1 VRDDFS
7 QRTVRKLAARA
18 GYHCTNPDCQSL
30 TLGPAVDEDGTVHVG
45 FAAHIAAASPGGKR
59 YDCKMTP
66 EERSAAANGIYLCG
80 RCAKLIDSDEKRY
93 PATLLHRWKEDAVK
107 RTIEA
112 VASGLPLGNLRPSP
126 ELDDADKQFLSG
138 LKLPSEDA
146 VEAVRGRLRTAA
158 HADVGAFR
166 AQRGWPAR
174 TVVLSLRLKGKPVA
188 DLTLESVARL
198 TELAEPVL
206 VTADGGTGKSTTVVQ
221 LAERMLADDGPVP
234 LLVPLGHWCVRQDD
248 FFDCILRRGSFGAL
262 RRQHLMQLAYHGK
275 IVLILDGWNEL
286 TPDARRRATSDLG
299 ELSRDYPQLGMV
311 ISTRR
316 QALPVD
322 GPVIEI
328 GGLSREQQ
336 KELAVAARGVD
347 DGPLLLERAR
357 RTAGVRELV
366 GIPLYL
372 SALLALPDGSSP
384 FPETKEEV
392 LRLFVERNEAPPDRR
407 EAIEQATVGQHKLML
422 VAIAVG
428 ATKASNTTI
437 SASDA
442 NRCVSHA
449 VQLLIED
456 GQITVP
462 PQPSE
467 IINGFVGAHLLKR
480 SGDELEFQHQLFQ
493 EWYASYE
500 VESLMRK
507 ASADGVSAKK
517 RLREDVLNWLRW
529 EESILFACERAS
541 RADEDGVA
549 AVANAVGYALGI
561 DPILAAMMLN
571 RSSDAVWER
580 VRECVM
586 AFVDRWHTP
595 GSVDRAA
602 RFMVTSGK
610 AEFAPLIWPL
620 ASSED
625 DQIQF
630 GIFRSADRFQP
641 SVLGPDAEV
650 RLREL
655 PVAQRKL
662 ALSEIAGRSGFD
674 GMELAADATIGDPD
688 PSVVVGVVQSFDFRG
703 ADLHVTRIMRHPSDE
718 AWNSLAVEN
727 YPERF
732 ADPDLDAR
740 FFAARAA
747 ALAAAEPHVLL
758 SRLAREKPLD
768 AEARVS
774 ALVAS
779 PQLEVGNGD
788 VVHAISHAHTAYPAA
803 VAEGLVVRVAAD
815 LPLPFDAGRYLE
827 HAALA
832 DDGPV
837 ATAALN
843 PGTPQLRLNAAAA
856 VIGPKTVSALLD
868 QLVAIDDRLAAGGHY
883 DQTAG
888 AARQRLIGAITSSRE
903 GVFVP
908 VLLARG
914 QTEDPRQI
922 GLMADLLARHGDS
935 DVEARPPI
943 DEAHRAPL
951 RAVVGGWIEALLRS
965 PVPVRYFSAEV
976 ARAAGRLA
984 DPALAEPLSRLLERD
999 LRDLSAERDARRAKP
1014 RGASAGSGSALM
1026 IYTSSY
1032 TRAFAAM
1039 RSEQALKRYLP
1050 DLQLGTEA
1058 AGALYE
1064 IWSRDQSPNRRH
1076 RLGGSGDFSHHMPM
1090 RAERSKGTPASSDS
1104 AEAIFAVVRWLGK
1117 AEKTREEQRHAIA
1130 LAVPGLGMPH
1140 GSKRNDIDMLLAL
1153 PQPIEVKQ
1161 RLLRA
1166 AAMVGE
1172 IIPAALLIE
1181 GLRSVLD
1188 AAASEPWRLDPNRGE
1203 LMSWIDLFPFSDE
1216 PAKVHDAL
1224 ASLPDQ
1230 HRHPHALHRLLDVL
1244 PSGPPESAVARL
1256 QQLASDDPRF
1266 NRDTSWV
1273 NALLRLDTESAAL
1286 SVLEMLFSDKIPL
1299 VSAFRW
1305 SQALVAW
1312 ASSHPA
1318 FRKALIARYGA
1329 GYSGVAR
1336 PAVQMALAE
1345 LGDEEALWV
1354 LFEGQ
1359 VTGGDE
1365 PSVGDIWDMVRKSA
1379 FEDRPS
1385 TIEGWFE
1392 EIGRPLTNLR
1402 ARLFAM
1408 LPGDDKKAR
1417 LAKRYLMAIDG
1428 HRDEGGRVYDE
1439 PRHPDIATGRPWP
1452 PESLANKQREKNTA
1466 TTMATF
1472 RVTRDCGLG

>member
-7 QRTVRKLAARA
+7 QKTVRKLAARA

-30 TLGPAVDEDGTVHVG
+30 TLGPADDEDGTVHVG
-45 FAAHIAAASPGGKR
+45 FAAHIAAASPGGKG
-59 YDCKMTP
+59 YDRKMTP

-93 PATLLHRWKEDAVK
+93 PATLLHRWKEDGLK

-112 VASGLPLGNLRPSP
+112 IASGRQLGDLRPST
-126 ELDDADKQFLSG
+126 ELDDADREFLSG
-138 LKLPSEDA
+138 LKLPSDDA
-146 VEAVRGRLRTAA
+146 VEAVRGRLRAA
-158 HADVGAFR
+158 AQADVGAFR
-166 AQRGWPAR
+166 AQRGWPPR
-174 TVVLSLRLKGKPVA
+174 TVKLNLRLKGKPAA
-188 DLTLESVARL
+188 DVTLESVARL

-206 VTADGGTGKSTTVVQ
+206 VMADGGTGKSTTVVQ

-234 LLVPLGHWCVRQDD
+234 LLVPLGQWCVRQDD
-248 FFDCILRRGSFGAL
+248 FFDCILRRGSFGAF
-262 RRQHLMQLAYHGK
+262 RRQPLMQLAYHGK
-275 IVLILDGWNEL
+275 IVLILDAWNEL
-286 TPDARRRATSDLG
+286 PLDARRRATSDLG

-311 ISTRR
+311 ISARR
-316 QALPVD
+316 HALPVD

-328 GGLSREQQ
+328 EALSREQQ
-336 KELAVAARGVD
+336 KELAVAARGA
-347 DGPLLLERAR
+347 DGGQLLLERTR

-372 SALLALPDGSSP
+372 SALLALPDGSP

-407 EAIEQATVGQHKLML
+407 EAIEQATVGQHKPML

-428 ATKASNTTI
+428 ATEASNTTI
-437 SASDA
+437 STSDA

-449 VQLLIED
+449 VQLLIKD
-456 GQITVP
+456 GQIAVP

-500 VESLMRK
+500 VESLMRT
-507 ASADGVSAKK
+507 AIVGEVSAKK

-529 EESILFACERAS
+529 EEPILFACERAS

-549 AVANAVGYALGI
+549 AVTNAVGYALGI
-561 DPILAAMMLN
+561 DPILAAKMLN

-580 VRECVM
+580 VRERVM

-595 GSVDRAA
+595 GTVDRAA

-620 ASSED
+620 ASSDD

-641 SVLGPDAEV
+641 SVLGPDARV

-674 GMELAADATIGDPD
+674 GMELAADAAIGDPA
-688 PSVVVGVVQSFDFRG
+688 PSVVVAVVQSFDFRG
-703 ADLHVTRIMRHPSDE
+703 ADLHVTRIMRQSSDD

-727 YPERF
+727 YPERL
-732 ADPDLDAR
+732 ADPELDAR
-740 FFAARAA
+740 FSAARAA

-758 SRLAREKPLD
+758 FRLARERPLD

-779 PQLEVGNGD
+779 PRLEVGNRD
-788 VVHAISHAHTAYPAA
+788 VVHAITHTHTAYPAA
-803 VAEGLVVRVAAD
+803 VAEGLVTRVAAD
-815 LPLPFDAGRYLE
+815 LPLPFDAGHYLE
-827 HAALA
+827 HAALV

-837 ATAALN
+837 AAAALD
-843 PGTPQLRLNAAAA
+843 PTTPQLRLNAAVA
-856 VIGPKTVSALLD
+856 VLGPKTVSALFD
-868 QLVAIDDRLAAGGHY
+868 QLVAIDDRLAADGRY
-883 DQTAG
+883 DQAAG
-888 AARQRLIGAITSSRE
+888 DARQRLIGAITSTRE
-903 GVFVP
+903 EVFLQ
-908 VLLARG
+908 VLVARG
-914 QTEDPRQI
+914 QTEEPRHI
-922 GLMADLLARHGDS
+922 GLMADLLARHGGS
-935 DVEARPPI
+935 DVESRPPI
-943 DEAHRAPL
+943 DEAHRTPL
-951 RAVVGGWIEALLRS
+951 RSVVGDWIEALLRS
-965 PVPVRYFSAEV
+965 PVPVRYFSADV
-976 ARAAGRLA
+976 ARAVGRLA
-984 DPALAEPLSRLLERD
+984 DPALADPLRRLLERD
-999 LRDLSAERDARRAKP
+999 LRDLSAARDARSARSPRA
-1014 RGASAGSGSALM
+1014 AAGPLPALV
-1026 IYTSSY
+1026 IYASSY
-1032 TRAFAAM
+1032 TRAFVAM
-1039 RSEQALKRYLP
+1039 RGEQAAAVLKR
-1050 DLQLGTEA
+1050 DLADLRCGIEA

-1064 IWSRDQSPNRRH
+1064 IWSRDQTPNRRQM
-1076 RLGGSGDFSHHMPM
+1076 LGGWGNFSRHVPM

-1104 AEAIFAVVRWLGK
+1104 AEAIFAVVRLLGK
-1117 AEKTREEQRHAIA
+1117 ADKTGEEQRHAIA

-1140 GSKRNDIDMLLAL
+1140 GSKRKEIDVLLAL

-1172 IIPAALLIE
+1172 IIPAALLME
-1181 GLRSVLD
+1181 GLRSLLD
-1188 AAASEPWRLDPNRGE
+1188 AAASNAWRLDENRGE
-1203 LMSWIDLFPFSDE
+1203 LMSWIDLFPFSDK

-1224 ASLPDQ
+1224 ASLPGQ
-1230 HRHPHALHRLLDVL
+1230 RRHPHALHRLLDVL
-1244 PSGPPESAVARL
+1244 PSAPPETAVATL
-1256 QQLASDDPRF
+1256 QRLASDDPRF
-1266 NRDTSWV
+1266 TPDTSWV
-1273 NALLRLDTESAAL
+1273 NALLRLETESAAL
-1286 SVLEMLFSDKIPL
+1286 SVLEMIFSDKIPVVDPL
-1299 VSAFRW
+1299 PW

-1312 ASSHPA
+1312 ASSYLA
-1318 FRKALIARYGA
+1318 FRQALIARYGA
-1329 GYSGVAR
+1329 GYAGVAR
-1336 PAVQMALAE
+1336 PALQMALAE
-1345 LGDEEALWV
+1345 LGDEEAFWV

-1359 VTGGDE
+1359 VTGGHA
-1365 PSVGDIWDMVRKSA
+1365 PSVHDIWNMVRKLA
-1379 FEDRPS
+1379 FEHRPS
-1385 TIEGWFE
+1385 TREGWFD

-1408 LPGDDKKAR
+1408 LPADD
-1417 LAKRYLMAIDG
+1417 
-1428 HRDEGGRVYDE
+1428 
-1439 PRHPDIATGRPWP
+1439 
-1452 PESLANKQREKNTA
+1452 
-1466 TTMATF
+1466 
-1472 RVTRDCGLG
+1472 